1 MKCNRYACLAIAQ
14 LICYALQS
22 QYYFSS
28 NNRPEPDLMWEAGL
42 SAGAMNCLTDI
53 GGTKGPG
60 KKFIKDIN
68 WNQTQPCAGVMLSAT
83 WKSLYAIRLQATFG
97 SVKGNDKVLQSSED
111 VSINRYLRNLHF
123 KSKMLEV
130 ALQGDLHVLPLIDHT
145 RDLPLFSPYI
155 TAGVGFFHFNPQ
167 ALLNNQWVSLPPLH
181 TEGQGFREY
190 PQRNNY
196 STFTWCVPTG
206 IGVKYDASRL
216 VNGRFELVYR
226 FTGTD
231 YLDDVSQQ
239 YIDPLLFSKY
249 LSPANAVTAA
259 ALADRSA
266 ELSGGAKNEAN
277 AIRGNPANKDAYF
290 SAMFTI
296 SIALGRLPGK

>member
-1 MKCNRYACLAIAQ
+1 MKCIRYACLAIAQ

-22 QYYFSS
+22 QYYFSA

-42 SAGAMNCLTDI
+42 SAGVMNCLTDI
-53 GGTKGPG
+53 GGGNGLG

-68 WNQTQPCAGVMLSAT
+68 WNQTQPCGGVMVSAT
-83 WKSLYAIRLQATFG
+83 WQSLYAIRLQVTIG
-97 SVKGNDKVLQSSED
+97 SIKGDDKVLQYSTD
-111 VSINRYLRNLHF
+111 VARNRYLRNLHF
-123 KSKMLEV
+123 RNTMVEV
-130 ALQGDLHVLPLIDHT
+130 ALGSELHLLPLLDNT

-155 TAGVGFFHFNPQ
+155 TAGIGLFHFNPQ
-167 ALLNNQWVSLPPLH
+167 ALLNNQWVALQPLH
-181 TEGQGFREY
+181 TEGQGFMEY
-190 PQRNNY
+190 PRRNNY
-196 STFTWCVPTG
+196 STFSWCVPAGVG
-206 IGVKYDASRL
+206 IKYDASRL
-216 VNGRFELVYR
+216 ANCRFEMAYR

-249 LSPANAVTAA
+249 LSAANAVTAA

-266 ELSGGAKNEAN
+266 ELNGGTKNEAN

-296 SIALGRLPGK
+296 SIAVGRLRAK